1 MESSAFEEI
10 LVLGASGF
18 LGQSL
23 VFSLNRGTILRC
35 HGASRSPS
43 PATSHIIP
51 SYERETIEEL
61 IESLNPRTIINC
73 VGMVGHQLVDLHPQA
88 ANEINVRLPALLGEL
103 TAKRQIGLIHFSSDS
118 VYSGD
123 PDLAPFS
130 EDDEPLPFSLYGL
143 QKLESERVVQAHN
156 PRALVL
162 RVNFFGWSR
171 EGQTGVLDHFLSHAL
186 RGTKPL
192 GYSRYFVTSLY
203 IGDLADIVERAITAE
218 LRGVYNLGSADS
230 QSKFD
235 FGRAVLSNAGFDES
249 SVVPAT
255 PSIWAVEKVSTRDL
269 SMISTRIE
277 RSLEI
282 QVPRQE
288 QGINRA
294 LSELREHLQ
303 FFITSHFDTRLPL
316 LSDRGR

>member
-1 MESSAFEEI
+1 MESRAFQEI

-23 VFSLNRGTILRC
+23 VFSLNRGALLRC

-43 PATSHIIP
+43 PATSHLIP
-51 SYERETIEEL
+51 SYDRETLEEL
-61 IESLNPRTIINC
+61 IEALKPRTIINC
-73 VGMVGHQLVDLHPQA
+73 VGMVGHQLVDLHPQV
-88 ANEINVRLPALLGEL
+88 ANEINVRLPALLAEL
-103 TAKRQIGLIHFSSDS
+103 TATRQIGLVHFSSDS
-118 VYSGD
+118 VYSGN

-130 EDDEPLPFSLYGL
+130 EDDETLPFSLYGI
-143 QKLESERVVQAHN
+143 QKLESERLVQLRN
-156 PRALVL
+156 PRALIL

-171 EGQTGVLDHFLSHAL
+171 GGQTGVLDHFLSHAL
-186 RGTKPL
+186 SGTKPL
-192 GYSRYFVTSLY
+192 GYSSYFVTSLY

-218 LRGVYNLGSADS
+218 LRGIYNVGSSDS

-249 SVVPAT
+249 SVVPAA

-277 RSLEI
+277 GLLEI

-288 QGINRA
+288 QGIRRA
-294 LSELREHLQ
+294 LSELRELLQ
-303 FFITSHFDTRLPL
+303 FFITYHFDTRLLL
-316 LSDRGR
+316 LSDRDR